1 MAFRLMY
8 LASVTVFAW
17 LKLVARRTAAKDAEI
32 LVLRHEVAVLRRQL
46 ERRPRLSWPDRATL
60 SALASSLPRALR
72 RERIVTPGTLLAWHR
87 RLIAKKWTYPSRPG
101 RPPISTELRDLI
113 VRLARE
119 NPRWGH
125 RRIQGELVGLGH
137 HLGAGTIRRTL
148 RNSRLGPAPREAD
161 TSWRSFLRAQASGLL
176 AVDFFHVDTVGLR
189 RLYVLFAMEVRTR
202 AVHIL
207 GVTAH
212 PTAPWTTQV
221 ARNFLIDLGERAASF
236 RFLIRDRDTK
246 YTPAFDA
253 IFASERVD
261 VIKTPPQTPRANC
274 FAERFVRTVREE
286 CTDRLLFY
294 NERHA
299 RAALCEYADHFNAH
313 RPHQSLRQHPPQHDP
328 TTVIPIDRP
337 MLRRKVLSGL
347 INEYTGAA

>member
-1 MAFRLMY
+1 MY

-17 LKLVARRTAAKDAEI
+17 LRLAARRTAAKDVEI

-46 ERRPRLSWPDRATL
+46 GRRPRLSWPDRATL
-60 SALASSLPRALR
+60 SALALLLPRALR
-72 RERIVTPGTLLAWHR
+72 RARIVTPNTLLAWHR

-101 RPPISTELRDLI
+101 RPPITTKLRDLI

-137 HLGAGTIRRTL
+137 HVGAGTIRRIL
-148 RNSRLGPAPREAD
+148 RNSRLGPTPREAD
-161 TSWRSFLRAQASGLL
+161 TSWCSFLRAQAYGLL
-176 AVDFFHVDTVGLR
+176 AVDFFHIDTISLR
-189 RLYVLFAMEVRTR
+189 RLYVLFVMEVRTR
-202 AVHIL
+202 TVHIL

-212 PTAPWTTQV
+212 PTGVWTAQV
-221 ARNFLIDLGERAASF
+221 ARNLLTDLGEQAASF

-246 YTPAFDA
+246 YTPAFDT
-253 IFASERVD
+253 IFASEDVT

-274 FAERFVRTVREE
+274 YAERFVRTIRDE
-286 CTDRLLFY
+286 CTDRVLIY

-299 RAALCEYADHFNAH
+299 VRVLSEYADHFNIH
-313 RPHQSLRQHPPQHDP
+313 RPHQSLDQHPPQHDR
-328 TTVIPIDRP
+328 TTMPPNDALI
-337 MLRRKVLSGL
+337 RRHKVLGGL
-347 INEYTGAA
+347 INEYTRAA